1 MAEERQQEGI
11 ESGAGASAAEQEIK
25 ALEQRLEEKKRALA
39 EQGTGGAARTE
50 KEIFREVVRE
60 RMQAILP
67 QTAPPISHVP
77 LASPP
82 ATGTAPAHDD
92 AVQGL
97 VAQAL
102 SGNIADAVEKAY
114 RESPYLMDALH
125 DRLADEYYDKL
136 LALRKID
143 AW

>member
-1 MAEERQQEGI
+1 MVEERQEGI
-11 ESGAGASAAEQEIK
+11 GSGAGASPAEQEIRV
-25 ALEQRLEEKKRALA
+25 LEQRLEEKKRALA
-39 EQGTGGAARTE
+39 EQSGVAKTE
-50 KEIFREVVRE
+50 KEMFREVVRE
-60 RMQAILP
+60 RMESILP
-67 QTAPPISHVP
+67 AQLPAASHVP
-77 LASPP
+77 PAQPSPSNVP
-82 ATGTAPAHDD
+82 PPHND

-125 DRLADEYYDKL
+125 DRLVDEYYDKL
-136 LALRKID
+136 VALRKID